1 MDLFKS
7 CNWIRIGIRFPHM
20 DPDQS
25 AQMNKDPYESG
36 FTALHFHQKNNVKFT
51 RLLNFYNLHRV
62 VFVEKYDKVLQPF
75 AGASGSHVGNV
86 LNT

>member
-1 MDLFKS
+1 M
-7 CNWIRIGIRFPHM
+7 IT
-20 DPDQS
+20 
-25 AQMNKDPYESG
+25 DPYESV
-36 FTALHFHQKNNVKFT
+36 FTTLHFHQQHNEKFT
-51 RLLNFYNLHRV
+51 KLPNYNLHRV